1 MNISSKINQNNNLL
15 EALDLQELEPEEQ
28 EEILLDLNTL
38 VFEGTLLRLI
48 ERMDEKT
55 KDDFNMLMDTDP
67 EEEVVT
73 AFLEERVPGAEK
85 AVEETLEEITSDIL
99 ATVE

>member
-1 MNISSKINQNNNLL
+1 MILDNKSKTIMN
-15 EALDLQELEPEEQ
+15 ALDISELAPEEQ

-48 ERMDEKT
+48 EIMDEKT
-55 KDDFNMLMDTDP
+55 KDDFSTLMDTDP
-67 EEEVVT
+67 GEEVVT